1 MAAETILS
9 RLKLYVCADVH
20 NSIGYLDDSPRRPEN
35 NPAQDSVEHKLLRIN
50 EMSTDTLSVAVGVRV
65 NKCLNHEMLRATERV
80 SSIWEQDA
88 AGMMALQGVLWRMSL
103 HHKFDGIFS
112 DIKSEVRVHS
122 GLSREPS
129 PEMSR

>member
-1 MAAETILS
+1 MGKLRLS
-9 RLKLYVCADVH
+9 M
-20 NSIGYLDDSPRRPEN
+20 I
-35 NPAQDSVEHKLLRIN
+35 
-50 EMSTDTLSVAVGVRV
+50 MLSVGFCSGATLLAAPRITLRKILWSINCCESMKCRLTPFRLRLGVRV

-103 HHKFDGIFS
+103 RHKFEGIFS